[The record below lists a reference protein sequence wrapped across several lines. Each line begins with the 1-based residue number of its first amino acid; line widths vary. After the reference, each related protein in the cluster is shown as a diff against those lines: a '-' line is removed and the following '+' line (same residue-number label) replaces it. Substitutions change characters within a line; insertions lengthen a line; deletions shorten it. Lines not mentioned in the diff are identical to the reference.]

1 MAQEFQS
8 LKGQLL
14 LDSGELRGSF
24 FNRSVVLI
32 CHHDE
37 QGALGLVLNQ
47 PSPNKVGEMLV
58 ADLPDSIKELN
69 LYLGGP
75 VQTNA
80 VSYLHSDVFLPD
92 SNVMPNLSLGHS
104 LEELVELGESFA
116 PTQQVRLFVGYSGWS
131 AGQLE
136 SELKRKAWLTHPA
149 SIDLVFRADPTD
161 LWNEIL
167 RAKGWKYRLIATA
180 PEDLSFN

>member
-1 MAQEFQS
+1 MAKEFQS
-8 LKGQLL
+8 LKGHLL

-32 CHHDE
+32 CQHDE

-47 PSPNKVGEMLV
+47 PSPNKIGEMLV
-58 ADLPDSIKELN
+58 ADLPDPIKELP

-75 VQTNA
+75 VQSGA
-80 VSYLHSDVFLPD
+80 LSYLHSDVFLPD
-92 SNVMPNLSLGHS
+92 ANVLPNLSLGHS
-104 LEELVELGESFA
+104 LEELVELGQSFA
-116 PTQQVRLFVGYSGWS
+116 PTQQIRLFAGYAGWS

-149 SIDLVFRADPTD
+149 TVDLVFRPDPAD

-180 PEDLSFN
+180 PEDLSLN

>member
-32 CHHDE
+32 CQHDE

-69 LYLGGP
+69 LYRGGP
-75 VQTNA
+75 VQPNA

-104 LEELVELGESFA
+104 LEELVEIGESFA
-116 PTQQVRLFVGYSGWS
+116 PSQQ
-131 AGQLE
+131 
-136 SELKRKAWLTHPA
+136 
-149 SIDLVFRADPTD
+149 
-161 LWNEIL
+161 
-167 RAKGWKYRLIATA
+167 
-180 PEDLSFN
+180 

>member
-1 MAQEFQS
+1 MANDFKS
-8 LKGQLL
+8 LKGHLL

-32 CHHDE
+32 CQHDD
-37 QGALGLVLNQ
+37 QGAFGLVLNQ
-47 PSPNKVGEMLV
+47 PSPNKVGDVLV
-58 ADLPDSIKELN
+58 ADLPETIKDLN
-69 LYLGGP
+69 VFVGGP

-80 VSYLHSDVFLPD
+80 LSYLHSDVFLPD
-92 SNVMPNLSLGHS
+92 ANVMPNLNLGHS
-104 LEELVELGESFA
+104 LEELVDLGDSFA
-116 PTQQVRLFVGYSGWS
+116 TTQQIRLFAGYAGWS

-149 SIDLVFRADPTD
+149 SLDLVFRADPTE

-167 RAKGWKYRLIATA
+167 RVKGWKYRLIASA
-180 PEDLSFN
+180 PEDLSRN

>member
-1 MAQEFQS
+1 MVKEFQS

-32 CHHDE
+32 CQHDD
-37 QGALGLVLNQ
+37 QGAFGLVLNQ

-58 ADLPDSIKELN
+58 ADLPESIKDLN

-75 VQTNA
+75 VQTSA
-80 VSYLHSDVFLPD
+80 LSYLLSDVFLPD
-92 SNVMPNLSLGHS
+92 ANVMPNLSLGHS
-104 LEELVELGESFA
+104 LEELVDLGQSFA
-116 PTQQVRLFVGYSGWS
+116 TTQQIRLFAGYAGWS
-131 AGQLE
+131 PGQLE

-149 SIDLVFRADPTD
+149 SVDLVFRDDPTD

-167 RAKGWKYRLIATA
+167 RVKGWKYRLIGSA
-180 PEDLSFN
+180 PEDLSLN